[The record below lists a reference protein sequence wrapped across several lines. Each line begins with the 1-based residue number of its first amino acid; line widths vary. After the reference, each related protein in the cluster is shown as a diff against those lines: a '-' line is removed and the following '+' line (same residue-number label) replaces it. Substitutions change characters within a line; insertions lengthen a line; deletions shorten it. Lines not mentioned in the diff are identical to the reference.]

1 MCQGLFFNK
10 IAGLRNTSF
19 IEHLWAAA
27 SVYIIKITKLMS
39 FERHRISCHHVT
51 VASEIRPIIPYI
63 RCLIQN
69 YTTVSGESMKI
80 DLSKKHWQTLLK
92 LNVG

>member
-19 IEHLWAAA
+19 IEHLWTAA

-69 YTTVSGESMKI
+69 YTTVSG
-80 DLSKKHWQTLLK
+80 
-92 LNVG
+92 VP